1 MFFNFEQN
9 RFVVVELKVGGFEPA
24 FVGQLG
30 FYVSWVDGNLRNP
43 EAHAP
48 TVGILLCAARNEGVV
63 RYALRGAGVPMAVAD
78 YTYDTL
84 PANERRS
91 LPNDRALLDA
101 IEPYVQG
108 RLRKA
113 VT

>member
-1 MFFNFEQN
+1 
-9 RFVVVELKVGGFEPA
+9 
-24 FVGQLG
+24 
-30 FYVSWVDGNLRNP
+30 
-43 EAHAP
+43 
-48 TVGILLCAARNEGVV
+48 
-63 RYALRGAGVPMAVAD
+63 
-78 YTYDTL
+78 L